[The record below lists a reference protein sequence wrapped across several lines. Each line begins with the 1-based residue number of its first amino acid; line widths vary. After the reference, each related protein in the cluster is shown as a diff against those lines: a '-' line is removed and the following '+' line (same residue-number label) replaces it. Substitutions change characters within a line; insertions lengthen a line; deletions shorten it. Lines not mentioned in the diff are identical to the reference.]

1 MAAQQVTYSFNHRH
15 LIFDDVPKTVAFY
28 EDTLGATKI
37 QELEFRGIPIV
48 RLEMDGLPLTISQ
61 QIHAGVGD
69 HIGLAVDDFE
79 AAVAGLRDRG
89 VEFIVEPTDMGFAKF
104 AFIKDAA
111 GTTLEVIQFM
121 DQD

>member
-15 LIFDDVPKTVAFY
+15 LIVDDVPKTVAFY

-79 AAVAGLRDRG
+79 AAVTGLRDRG

-121 DQD
+121 DQA